1 MKQLVLKNGA
11 TVSMASTNKEVK
23 VIKKEVAN
31 IGYLIS
37 FFYFFFTMK

>member
-1 MKQLVLKNGA
+1 MDTMG
-11 TVSMASTNKEVK
+11 VSRKES
-23 VIKKEVAN
+23 EVAN